1 MIYPLQLHSHMPKQT
16 PHKQA
21 VSSTHAAFH
30 SDLDL
35 YAISATAFSALYL
48 LAALATYLVSLIK
61 GGCMSDTCF
70 VEITIF
76 SIIGSLTGA
85 FAAATLCS
93 NRFKHRLTRS
103 FQFLFPQEVEGV
115 PL

>member
-1 MIYPLQLHSHMPKQT
+1 MSKET
-16 PHKQA
+16 AHKQA
-21 VSSTHAAFH
+21 VTATYAAPH
-30 SDLDL
+30 NDLEL

-61 GGCMSDTCF
+61 GGSMSDTCF

-76 SIIGSLTGA
+76 SILGSLTGA

-93 NRFKHRLTRS
+93 NRIKHRLARS
-103 FQFLFPQEVEGV
+103 FQVHFPPEAEGV
-115 PL
+115 AL

>member
-1 MIYPLQLHSHMPKQT
+1 MSKQT
-16 PHKQA
+16 PHEQA
-21 VSSTHAAFH
+21 VPLTYAALH
-30 SDLDL
+30 NDLEL

-61 GGCMSDTCF
+61 GGSMSDTCF

-93 NRFKHRLTRS
+93 NRFKHRLMRS
-103 FQFLFPQEVEGV
+103 FQLLFPPEAEGV
-115 PL
+115 AL